1 MIIDYF
7 QHKYPR
13 TSFWLVGHSL
23 GGAIAS
29 LVGMR
34 FHLPTVTYESPG
46 DRLAALRLGL
56 VASPDEATSLEYITH
71 VYNNIDP
78 LAWGGCHGALSVC
91 AQAGYALES
100 QCHAGRVA
108 IYDLQGRGWQN
119 PLLAHR
125 IESVISIIE
134 DEDMPVPIAAPQYNC
149 NVRVPPS
156 AKDGG
161 YSPCCV

>member
-1 MIIDYF
+1 MVIDYF
-7 QHKYPR
+7 QHKYPH

-23 GGAIAS
+23 GGTIAS

-56 VASPDEATSLEYITH
+56 IASPYEATSLDYITH
-71 VYNNIDP
+71 IYNSIDP
-78 LAWGGCHGALSVC
+78 LASGTCHGALSVC

-108 IYDLQGRGWQN
+108 IYDLKRPGWQN

-125 IESVISIIE
+125 IESVINVVSNE
-134 DEDMPVPIAAPQYNC
+134 DIPIPIAVNQQNC
-149 NVRVPPS
+149 QVCLLRWANGR
-156 AKDGG
+156 G
-161 YSPCCV
+161 YSQLL